1 MIVSSSSVGYI
12 DEQIGIVGCLD
23 KLEFPLGYNGFRWRL
38 LLMSGQKS
46 PLGHPFSRVKG
57 MLVYPANFSIFLPSI
72 K

>member
-1 MIVSSSSVGYI
+1 MIVSSSSAGYI